1 MISREYIE
9 TVRRRRQQ
17 MLKVA
22 HALKRSKLGMM
33 AMVLYQMADDVEKL
47 IAIAEQQSE

>member
-22 HALKRSKLGMM
+22 HALKRSKLDLM

-47 IAIAEQQSE
+47 LAIAEQQSE

>member
-9 TVRRRRQQ
+9 KVRRRRQQ

-33 AMVLYQMADDVEKL
+33 AMVLYQIADDVEKL
-47 IAIAEQQSE
+47 LTIAEQQSE